1 MYDCQFG
8 VGRGVCV
15 CTCVWFLWGGGSSC
29 DMYMEAF
36 LLTCAACVQSR
47 VC

>member
-8 VGRGVCV
+8 VGGVCV
-15 CTCVWFLWGGGSSC
+15 LVVVFVGAGGQVVIC
-29 DMYMEAF
+29 IWRH